1 LDKRLKD
8 IVNHTQVPYL
18 DVILSGPVPPNPS
31 ELILTEAMG
40 ELMERLKKRYDYII
54 LDTPQ

>member
-1 LDKRLKD
+1 
-8 IVNHTQVPYL
+8 
-18 DVILSGPVPPNPS
+18 VPPNPS

-40 ELMERLKKRYDYII
+40 ELMERLKKDDYII

>member
-40 ELMERLKKRYDYII
+40 ELMERLKKRV
-54 LDTPQ
+54 